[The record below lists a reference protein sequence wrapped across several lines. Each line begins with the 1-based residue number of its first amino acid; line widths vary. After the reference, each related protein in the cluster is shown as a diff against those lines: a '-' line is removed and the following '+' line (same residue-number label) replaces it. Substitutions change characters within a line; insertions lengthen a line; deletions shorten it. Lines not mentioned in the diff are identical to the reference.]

1 MEMQGKYWTNQM
13 DRTLVDWM
21 ELGYKNGKEGVSD
34 DSKVLWGSL
43 MHDDSIHWDRKFQ
56 SNSLRGET
64 GGKFNFNVY
73 IQSLDK
79 WFTLD

>member
-1 MEMQGKYWTNQM
+1 M

-43 MHDDSIHWDRKFQ
+43 MHDDSIH
-56 SNSLRGET
+56 
-64 GGKFNFNVY
+64 
-73 IQSLDK
+73 
-79 WFTLD
+79 